1 MKRRLPDGLP
11 LASWITLG
19 AASLLFAGG
28 LSSALHVPPLPDA
41 TEGAGSA
48 ILALDG
54 LVPDARP
61 DHRAPIALA
70 SDPFNTDRSLPDD
83 AEPEA
88 VAPADDVPPAAA
100 GEVRLLGTV
109 VRGNSPFALCQLTSD
124 VPRIVHVGEQ
134 VGDLTLISLDQG
146 RAIFRARNGKQV
158 ELSLAK
164 SGT

>member
-11 LASWITLG
+11 LVSWITLG

-28 LSSALHVPPLPDA
+28 LWSALHIAPLPEGTEA
-41 TEGAGSA
+41 TGSA
-48 ILALDG
+48 RLALDD
-54 LVPDARP
+54 LAPAARP
-61 DHRAPIALA
+61 GHPAPIALA
-70 SDPFNTDRSLPDD
+70 SDPFSPDRTLPDD
-83 AEPEA
+83 AESDA
-88 VAPADDVPPAAA
+88 APSAADAPSAPG
-100 GEVRLLGTV
+100 GELRLLGTV
-109 VRGNSPFALCQLTSD
+109 VRGNSPFALCQLPSD

-134 VGDLTLISLDQG
+134 VGELTLISLDQG